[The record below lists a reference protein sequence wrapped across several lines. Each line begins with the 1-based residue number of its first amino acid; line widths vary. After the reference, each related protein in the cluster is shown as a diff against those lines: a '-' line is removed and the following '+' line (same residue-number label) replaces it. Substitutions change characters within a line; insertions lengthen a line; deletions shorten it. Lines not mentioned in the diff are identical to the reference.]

1 MFKFE
6 EKHKNIKGSDWPN
19 NSSEL
24 LIDSIFTI
32 AVKAL
37 FCTTFLVCM
46 LLVFGIDVLFNHKS
60 YLLNIADRDADGIVF
75 DVSGF
80 YFLIEG
86 GWYGIIKQDG
96 GLIDIPFRGLAF
108 IVSVIGGIY
117 AIVTF
122 DSAPKPR
129 RQTRS

>member
-1 MFKFE
+1 MLNFDE
-6 EKHKNIKGSDWPN
+6 EQKNNKNIDWSN
-19 NSSEL
+19 NQSEL

-37 FCTTFLVCM
+37 FCITFFVCM
-46 LLVFGIDVLFNHKS
+46 LLVFGIDVFFNQPH
-60 YLLNIADRDADGIVF
+60 YIFNIADRDADRFVF
-75 DVSGF
+75 DGSGF
-80 YFLIEG
+80 SFLING
-86 GWYGIIKQDG
+86 GWYGIMKQDS

-117 AIVTF
+117 AIVNF

-129 RQTRS
+129 RRRRS